1 MIFHNYVLFSEF
13 KYKLEIMQLRLKPK
27 RNNRLLVKT
36 ILFVVTFSIVIFLL
50 DKIEI
55 SAPSELIQ
63 KVISNDKIITLK

>member
-1 MIFHNYVLFSEF
+1 
-13 KYKLEIMQLRLKPK
+13 MQLRLKPK

-55 SAPSELIQ
+55 SATSELIQ

>member
-1 MIFHNYVLFSEF
+1 
-13 KYKLEIMQLRLKPK
+13 MQLRLKPK